1 MNIALH
7 EVEVR
12 QLLES
17 EARRIHA
24 RRILAIRQPRLIYLL
39 VGVGTPVGGLFLLD
53 AFVAPPPV
61 KPMIIAGVSGTLMW
75 LIDSWFTHRRLDAA
89 IELLLQS
96 EDRPGNP
103 RSLGSTDLGA

>member
-1 MNIALH
+1 LNIPLH
-7 EVEVR
+7 EVEAR

-17 EARRIHA
+17 EARRINA
-24 RRILAIRQPRLIYLL
+24 RRILAIRQPRLIYPL
-39 VGVGTPVGGLFLLD
+39 VALGTPALGLFLMD

-61 KPMIIAGVSGTLMW
+61 KTMITFGVTGTLMW

-96 EDRPGNP
+96 EDLSGNP
-103 RSLGSTDLGA
+103 RT